1 MMYELIKSLNDQN
14 KSFAEGLAISLFE
27 EMFKIFIRNP
37 SYKGK
42 LVGIA
47 YGNYWNCSK
56 IYIYFHCCS
65 F

>member
-47 YGNYWNCSK
+47 YGNY
-56 IYIYFHCCS
+56 
-65 F
+65 